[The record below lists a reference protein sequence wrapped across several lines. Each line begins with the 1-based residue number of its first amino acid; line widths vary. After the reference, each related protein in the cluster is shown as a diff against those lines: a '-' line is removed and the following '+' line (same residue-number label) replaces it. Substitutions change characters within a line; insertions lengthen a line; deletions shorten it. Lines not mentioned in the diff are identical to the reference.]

1 MIDPS
6 KKQEK
11 LSNIVDNTILGIEKT
26 FGKGSVFF
34 GHNYSKVPIL
44 CSTGSIDLDIALGCF
59 GIPSGRI
66 IEIYGPE
73 SSGKTT
79 MSAIMLAMVQKCG
92 GIGAIIDAEHALD
105 PVWFKKLGVNMH
117 EVLLSQPDNGEQA
130 LEILEAYIRSN
141 SIDFAIVDSVA
152 ALVPKAEIE
161 GDMGDIHMGL
171 QARLMSQAMRKLVG
185 VISKSGCTVVF
196 INQMR
201 KKIGVMF
208 GSPET
213 TTGGEALKFYASIR
227 LDVRKEDAEKDKE
240 GIEGQTSISMKV
252 KVVKNK
258 VATPFKVAH
267 LPLLTGKDGLYGFD
281 NYAEILDLGVKNN
294 IIKKAGT
301 WFSYGEERIG
311 QGRDNA
317 NLFLRSNLNIYEE
330 IKSKVIE
337 IVSKSE
343 DVEIG
348 SFADVTN
355 NLAQEQ
361 EEKTRKK
368 RNKKEDNVEVEEVL
382 LNKESVLENALEI
395 GKLIE
400 ENEKAN

>member
-1 MIDPS
+1 MIDAN

-11 LSNIVDNTILGIEKT
+11 IANLDQTIIQVEKQ

-34 GHNYSKVPIL
+34 GHNYPKVPIL

-59 GIPSGRI
+59 GIPQGRI

-79 MSAIMLAMVQKCG
+79 MSAIMLAMVQRCG
-92 GIGAIIDAEHALD
+92 GIGAIVDAEHALD
-105 PVWFKKLGVNMH
+105 PIWFTKLGVNMN
-117 EVLLSQPDNGEQA
+117 EVLFSQPDTGEEG
-130 LEILEAYIRSN
+130 LEILEAYVRSG

-161 GDMGDIHMGL
+161 GDMGASHMGL

-185 VISKSGCTVVF
+185 AISKSGCTVVF

-201 KKIGVMF
+201 SKIGVMF

-213 TTGGEALKFYASIR
+213 TTGGNALKFYASIR

-281 NYAEILDLGVKNN
+281 NYAEVLDLGVKNN
-294 IIKKAGT
+294 VIKKSGT

-311 QGRDNA
+311 QGKDNA
-317 NLFLRSNLNIYEE
+317 TLFLRSNLNIYEE
-330 IKSKVIE
+330 VKNKVIE
-337 IVSKSE
+337 IVSKSNE
-343 DVEIG
+343 VEIG
-348 SFADVTN
+348 SFADITN
-355 NLAQEQ
+355 KLAEEQ
-361 EEKTRKK
+361 EEKPKKK
-368 RNKKEDNVEVEEVL
+368 RAKKELDTATESEEIHIEDNPMGEFIPNPL
-382 LNKESVLENALEI
+382 TNRDGI
-395 GKLIE
+395 
-400 ENEKAN
+400 